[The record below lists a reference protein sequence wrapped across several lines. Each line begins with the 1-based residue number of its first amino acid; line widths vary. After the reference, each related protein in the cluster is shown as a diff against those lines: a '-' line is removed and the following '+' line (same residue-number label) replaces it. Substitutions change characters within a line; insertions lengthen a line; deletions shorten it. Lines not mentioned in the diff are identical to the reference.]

1 MTLFYGRAK
10 IFGFQKCRGLY
21 LEKYAT
27 DLDEIKFFIY
37 RKLVYFLA
45 VPFLESLEN
54 VWIKY
59 NNISRNFHFWTIFWR
74 GWEVVTRKKDFLL
87 AVILVLMICDVSRPV
102 SLIIWTYEPV
112 SQWLR
117 KRQIRD
123 IPKSNVWMALFKSY
137 WFLQPTKLMKI
148 NLTS

>member
-54 VWIKY
+54 VLLKE
-59 NNISRNFHFWTIFWR
+59 NNISRNFHFWIIFWR
-74 GWEVVTRKKDFLL
+74 GWRWSPEINDFF
-87 AVILVLMICDVSRPV
+87 MSSHP
-102 SLIIWTYEPV
+102 S
-112 SQWLR
+112 
-117 KRQIRD
+117 
-123 IPKSNVWMALFKSY
+123 SNDL
-137 WFLQPTKLMKI
+137 
-148 NLTS
+148 